1 MTVVN
6 DRQVT
11 HLVGGFTQTASSW
24 DGVVAALPES
34 CGGSVV
40 DIPMRT
46 SFPATAS
53 ALADAGQG
61 SWVGYSMGGRL
72 TLRLALD
79 HPDVVQRL
87 VLVSTTAGLEDA
99 SARAER
105 LAQDEV
111 RASQIE
117 RDGVEAFLEAWLA
130 QPLFAGVPPDAPG
143 VTDRR
148 SIDPE
153 VLTHQL
159 RVLGTGRM
167 APLWDRLDELNVP
180 VLVVT
185 GEADPKFE
193 ALGDRLAAGI
203 ADVERRRLA
212 GGHALLLEAPTA
224 LAELVAEFV
233 GR

>member
-1 MTVVN
+1 
-6 DRQVT
+6 
-11 HLVGGFTQTASSW
+11 
-24 DGVVAALPES
+24 
-34 CGGSVV
+34 
-40 DIPMRT
+40 
-46 SFPATAS
+46 
-53 ALADAGQG
+53 
-61 SWVGYSMGGRL
+61 MGGRL
-72 TLRLALD
+72 ALRLALD

-105 LAQDEV
+105 VAQDEV